1 MESRTSEALILTHS
15 LLLGERLYL
24 FARLRF
30 VAAAGILIGAV
41 FAAHIVGVQGLNI
54 SALAGAAAFLA
65 ANNVWVFLTVRP
77 YRRPGGGKSTERRL
91 VYVAHL
97 SILLDYLVLTFA
109 IWQVGGG
116 HSPFLAFYLLHAIL
130 ASVLLTRRAAYGHAA
145 VGYLLLAGLV
155 LGEWYGLI
163 PRHRPLGAV
172 HAGGE
177 GDVSVVL
184 TVLFVYGLLTAVTTV
199 LTTGI
204 VRLLR
209 HNEQGL
215 LEASERLEGLA
226 DMRRSF
232 LHVVLHD
239 LRSPVGTVVTML
251 EGLSGGVDGELGEAA
266 RKRVDRAGE
275 KLRGVLEL
283 LRSLRV
289 LADLET
295 ERLESLM
302 APVDV
307 LATLR
312 AAVEEQSEAA
322 EQKGQQLQMD
332 LPATLPTIRGI
343 ERLLRE
349 AVANYLTNAI
359 KYADP
364 GGPIVVR
371 AVQVGSFVRIEVSD
385 NGPGIAAE
393 DQARLFQEFAR
404 VGKSGTRNKAT
415 GIGLGLSIV
424 RRIAEAHDGR
434 AGVESQVGHGSTFFI
449 ELPVLSQS

>member
-30 VAAAGILIGAV
+30 VAATGILIGAL
-41 FAAHIVGVQGLNI
+41 FATYVVGVQGLNLL
-54 SALAGAAAFLA
+54 ALAGAAAFLA
-65 ANNVWVFLTVRP
+65 VYNVGVFLTVRP
-77 YRRPGGGKSTERRL
+77 YRRPGGGKSTHRRL

-97 SILLDYLVLTFA
+97 SILLDYVVLTFA
-109 IWQVGGG
+109 IWLVGGG
-116 HSPFLAFYLLHAIL
+116 KSPFLAFYLLHAIL
-130 ASVLLTRRAAYGHAA
+130 ASVLLSRRAAYGHAA
-145 VGYLLLAGLV
+145 VGYLFLAGLV
-155 LGEWYGLI
+155 LGEWAGVI

-172 HAGGE
+172 SVGGE
-177 GDVSVVL
+177 GDFSVVL
-184 TVLFVYGLLTAVTTV
+184 TVLFVYSLLTAVTTV

-209 HNEQGL
+209 QHEQGL

-251 EGLSGGVDGELGEAA
+251 EGLSGGVDGELGQAA
-266 RKRVDRAGE
+266 KKRVDRAGE
-275 KLRGVLEL
+275 KLRGVLDL

-295 ERLESLM
+295 ERLEGLM

-307 LATLR
+307 LATVR
-312 AAVEEQSEAA
+312 SAVEDHADAA
-322 EQKGQQLQMD
+322 EQRGQRLQIALPES
-332 LPATLPTIRGI
+332 LPAVRGV

-364 GGPIVVR
+364 RGPIVVR
-371 AVQVGSFVRIEVSD
+371 AAHVGSFVRIEVSD
-385 NGPGIAAE
+385 SGPGIAAE
-393 DQARLFQEFAR
+393 DQARLFREFAR
-404 VGKSGTRNKAT
+404 VANQGSHRTKAT

-434 AGVESQVGHGSTFFI
+434 AGVESQAGQGSTFFLD
-449 ELPVLSQS
+449 LPISS